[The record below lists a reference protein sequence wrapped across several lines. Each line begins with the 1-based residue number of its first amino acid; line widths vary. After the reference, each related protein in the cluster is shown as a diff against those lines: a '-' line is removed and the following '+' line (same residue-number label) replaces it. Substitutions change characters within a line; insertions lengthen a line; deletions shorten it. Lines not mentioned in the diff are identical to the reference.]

1 MTDNVEEKNISHETE
16 QRPMTR
22 QEAGRLGAAARWGK
36 GSQPRRSRP
45 QQPRMTRQEAGRLGA
60 AARWGKRNPNSREH
74 TPRNSSDP
82 DYDRQFERPYSRPR
96 NSREAGSWE
105 RDRGYE
111 REREER
117 RPWEQSDRDDRWD
130 PDFGQPRFENQNDRY
145 YRSGRGGYD
154 PEEEEGG
161 RRSGRRML
169 REEEAWRRR

>member
-1 MTDNVEEKNISHETE
+1 MTDNVEEKNVSHET
-16 QRPMTR
+16 QHHPMTR

-45 QQPRMTRQEAGRLGA
+45 QHPRMTRQEAGRLGA

-82 DYDRQFERPYSRPR
+82 DYDRQFERPYSRDAR
-96 NSREAGSWE
+96 SRDQDRDYE
-105 RDRGYE
+105 RDRF
-111 REREER
+111 REDRY
-117 RPWEQSDRDDRWD
+117 RPWEQGDRDDRWD
-130 PDFGQPRFENQNDRY
+130 PDFGQPRFENQNQNDRY

-161 RRSGRRML
+161 RRSGRRMI

>member
-45 QQPRMTRQEAGRLGA
+45 QQPRMTRQEAGRMGA
-60 AARWGKRNPNSREH
+60 AARWGKRNPNAREH

-82 DYDRQFERPYSRPR
+82 DYDRQFERPYPRDAR
-96 NSREAGSWE
+96 NSGSRE
-105 RDRGYE
+105 RDGGYE

-117 RPWEQSDRDDRWD
+117 RPWERNDWDNRWD
-130 PDFGQPRFENQNDRY
+130 PEYARSHYEENPEGLY
-145 YRSGRGGYD
+145 YRNRRRGYD

-161 RRSGRRML
+161 RRSGRRLL
-169 REEEAWRRR
+169 REEVWRRR